1 MTENFK
7 LRDVVMMKKPHA
19 CGTNTWTIIR
29 VGADIKI
36 KCNACGRIVMM
47 DRTDFVRSCKKV
59 IEQSESGGNME
70 TDKVDTI

>member
-1 MTENFK
+1 MTENFE

-19 CGTNTWTIIR
+19 CGTNSWTIIR

-36 KCNACGRIVMM
+36 KCNACSRIVMM

-59 IEQSESGGNME
+59 IAHSDAGGNPE
-70 TDKVDTI
+70 TENIDTL